1 MNTPFDISIIIPV
14 YNCENYIE
22 DCIKS
27 LLLQKKISTEIIF
40 INDGSTDNSKS
51 IIEKYKKQYDNIVL
65 INQENQGAA
74 TARNRGIE
82 IASGTYILFV
92 DADDIV
98 IEDSLCQ
105 LLHDANKDYIEILQL
120 TNYINYNNSQRKI
133 RKIHSIK
140 ETTNGINYF
149 KTMQRKRC
157 LIAGTFNHLIRT
169 EYLKGLPFR
178 FDANLRRCQDLEFFI
193 KAILSAKYIRN
204 YNNPYYIYNTNTP
217 TGGSE
222 SRNNHIL
229 LFECYDIIR
238 KNFEHFANQKHLGQ
252 EINTRLDYLICTHI
266 YGYDNSIL
274 DSLPEPTRTFWIK
287 FVLKY
292 IFYNKGWLRPWLWK
306 KYFQLKNML

>member
-105 LLHDANKDYIEILQL
+105 ILHEANKDYIEILQL

-169 EYLKGLPFR
+169 LG
-178 FDANLRRCQDLEFFI
+178 
-193 KAILSAKYIRN
+193 
-204 YNNPYYIYNTNTP
+204 IYSFNT
-217 TGGSE
+217 
-222 SRNNHIL
+222 
-229 LFECYDIIR
+229 
-238 KNFEHFANQKHLGQ
+238 
-252 EINTRLDYLICTHI
+252 
-266 YGYDNSIL
+266 
-274 DSLPEPTRTFWIK
+274 
-287 FVLKY
+287 
-292 IFYNKGWLRPWLWK
+292 
-306 KYFQLKNML
+306 